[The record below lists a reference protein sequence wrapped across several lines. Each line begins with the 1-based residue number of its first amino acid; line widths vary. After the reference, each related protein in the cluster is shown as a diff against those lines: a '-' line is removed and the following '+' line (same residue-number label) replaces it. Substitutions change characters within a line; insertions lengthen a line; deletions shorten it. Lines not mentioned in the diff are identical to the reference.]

1 MLSRSTQTGTEV
13 QAIAT
18 ATGDE
23 TSNAATPT
31 TYTVQPYL
39 KFNPAMVGIS
49 VGSAQQLTAQFSLQ
63 GIVAPTASLHYGQDY
78 TMGAF
83 SCVPNG
89 TIEVCSVAI
98 TFIPTLPGTRRDALF
113 LMNGSTRVATVLL
126 DGTGQAPLALIQP
139 GVVTLAINTHG
150 NGLFNSTVDENGTVY
165 ALSSSTNAI
174 MVMTK
179 AGVVSNLPVTGLS
192 SPRTISIDG
201 AGVLYIHGDTD
212 DAAMMTYDT
221 VQGVQG
227 SLALPG
233 THSWLDTSIGNT
245 GNLYAVAGDTGAFY
259 TIKPDGTST
268 NAPLSP
274 TDPGADA
281 MAVDSAEDV
290 FVGGQTTSEINPN
303 GTQTG
308 FSNVDAQNAVIV
320 DAANSIYA
328 APYTGFDGIVELPAS
343 NYNGAPIADLDPAE
357 LLVFG
362 ASMRSDGT
370 LFVGNVNGLDQ
381 VDRSQGAINF
391 GTQIAGTAS
400 AAQTVSL
407 YNGGN
412 ENLTLTNFCAGGRDF
427 RICAS
432 GSR

>member
-1 MLSRSTQTGTEV
+1 MQS
-13 QAIAT
+13 
-18 ATGDE
+18 
-23 TSNAATPT
+23 
-31 TYTVQPYL
+31 
-39 KFNPAMVGIS
+39 
-49 VGSAQQLTAQFSLQ
+49 
-63 GIVAPTASLHYGQDY
+63 
-78 TMGAF
+78 
-83 SCVPNG
+83 
-89 TIEVCSVAI
+89 
-98 TFIPTLPGTRRDALF
+98 
-113 LMNGSTRVATVLL
+113 
-126 DGTGQAPLALIQP
+126 
-139 GVVTLAINTHG
+139 
-150 NGLFNSTVDENGTVY
+150 
-165 ALSSSTNAI
+165 
-174 MVMTK
+174 
-179 AGVVSNLPVTGLS
+179 
-192 SPRTISIDG
+192 
-201 AGVLYIHGDTD
+201 
-212 DAAMMTYDT
+212 
-221 VQGVQG
+221 VQG

-233 THSWLDTSIGNT
+233 THFWLDTSIGNT
-245 GNLYAVAGDTGAFY
+245 GNLYALAGDTGVFY

-268 NAPLSP
+268 NATLSP

-357 LLVFG
+357 LLVLG

-370 LFVGNVNGLDQ
+370 LFVGSVSGLDQ

-391 GTQIAGTAS
+391 GTQIAETAS

-412 ENLTLTNFCAGGRDF
+412 ENLTLTNFVLAGG
-427 RICAS
+427 AS
-432 GSR
+432 GFALQAAGTNPCTVGMTVVPGALCNVAVTLTAPSAGHILRHRSLSRPTR